1 MENIIKLNVET
12 MTETEKTI
20 LLGIILKNGG
30 LVIEG
35 DSVQKEESKFEEKEG
50 KSETSSMKPES
61 NTETSN
67 DLDCSE
73 KRSESIL
80 RIENL
85 RAEGKSHQQIRKKMH
100 LSMEEYCRILGT
112 TPEEFM
118 AEAIRKGSKK
128 RLRTMEKKRKS
139 MKKEIEKHSK
149 YLSGTLNDS
158 EVAKLI
164 GVSPATVGKYKK
176 ELLAEKAA

>member
-12 MTETEKTI
+12 MTEAEKTV

-35 DSVQKEESKFEEKEG
+35 NSEQEEDSKLEEREN
-50 KSETSSMKPES
+50 KSEISLNES
-61 NTETSN
+61 QTNTGTAN
-67 DLDCSE
+67 NLDRSK

-80 RIENL
+80 RIEKL
-85 RAEGKSHQQIRKKMH
+85 RAEGKTHQQIRKKMH
-100 LSMEEYCRILGT
+100 LSMGEYCEILGT

-118 AEAIRKGSKK
+118 AEALRKGNKK
-128 RLRTMEKKRKS
+128 RLRTMEKKRNS

-149 YLSGTLNDS
+149 YFSGTLNDS

-164 GVSPATVGKYKK
+164 GVSAATVGKYKK